1 MANLILTSLTA
12 PIFII
17 SIIIFIRHVQNIAK
31 PHTLPSSFLQARE
44 ATDNDALGF
53 PGNPDIYGLGIR
65 LGIYFQWIGAVLS
78 KWFRGNPEALR
89 DLLDEN
95 GIFLLAIFITSILLC
110 TGGTDSPHA
119 IEILI
124 LLHIFFGSTFIIMFD
139 PNVSDSFEV
148 ISSFWGILVK
158 YMITVG
164 MAALGVWFWFTGIYK
179 LPATPGTSSYGFF
192 FARFAIGGPILVFF
206 RVLAILNLIVW
217 FWALI
222 GSCLERLVYW
232 KLLKVNQEEEL
243 KNKKKWKRFL
253 HVLEELS
260 VPSSEKWE
268 HVPPDANLF
277 RQLTRILFQP
287 TLDKFSYELQPYLG
301 DITVQQQAT
310 KALNLALF
318 PTYYAP
324 MSANIAIEYMIYIA
338 SNLTA
343 RTQKYLEDNFSSN
356 ELSEDQKQA
365 IAKFK
370 AFLTNHKE
378 VLKPPTNEMSTFLR
392 IVLFV
397 LGIGPSS
404 IKILTPKLAPDTLI
418 FKDSSPLMVEATI
431 RLVEPSLT
439 MPVTGYLDMILPKIE
454 LKGRSFKFEFNGPFP
469 LLVFTRRDVSDKE
482 KHFEISQTPPTE
494 SGVDKVK
501 EASVLKRIFS
511 RALGLW

>member
-1 MANLILTSLTA
+1 MANLLLTSLTA
-12 PIFII
+12 PILII
-17 SIIIFIRHVQNIAK
+17 SVIVFICHVQSIAK

-44 ATDNDALGF
+44 ATNNDALGF
-53 PGNPDIYGLGIR
+53 PANPDIYGLGIR

-95 GIFLLAIFITSILLC
+95 GIFLLAIFIASILLC

-119 IEILI
+119 IKILI

-139 PNVSDSFEV
+139 PNISDSFEV

-179 LPATPGTSSYGFF
+179 LPATPGTGNYGFF

-206 RVLAILNLIVW
+206 RFLAILNLIVW
-217 FWALI
+217 FWALT

-232 KLLKVNQEEEL
+232 KLLKVTQEEEL

-253 HVLEELS
+253 HILEELS

-268 HVPPDANLF
+268 HVPPDVNLF

-301 DITVQQQAT
+301 DMTVQQQAT
-310 KALNLALF
+310 RALNLALF

-338 SNLTA
+338 CNLTA

-370 AFLTNHKE
+370 AFLTNHKV
-378 VLKPPTNEMSTFLR
+378 VLKPPNNEMSMFLR

-404 IKILTPKLAPDTLI
+404 IKILAPKLAPDTLI
-418 FKDSSPLMVEATI
+418 FKDSFPQMVDATI

-439 MPVTGYLDMILPKIE
+439 TPVTAYLDMILPRME

-469 LLVFTRRDVSDKE
+469 LLVFTRRDVSDKG
-482 KHFEISQTPPTE
+482 KHSETPQTPPTE
-494 SGVDKVK
+494 SGLDGVK
-501 EASVLKRIFS
+501 EASILRKIFS
-511 RALGLW
+511 RAAGLW